1 MGRHTLDNTMG
12 ATVEPPQSAQLR
24 RLLTQLMEQKE
35 QLIDAMAHRSQA
47 AAAGYSAISAATVA
61 RTSPVLFDRM
71 VDALGRRSPLN
82 EDDLQ
87 VFREYGKIRAQQGL
101 SLPDIQHSWRVTIQD
116 VLFAITKVGRELDI
130 PDALLLDTTHQL
142 LALVDQATAAYA
154 AAHREVELELSRR
167 DLHMRADFT
176 RALLLGTL
184 GAAAVRQQA
193 DRYGLDPDVE
203 YRAFRTRLTDSDTT
217 DASPWSMRAAA
228 SYGLTTVID
237 GDLAGVL
244 ESARTLDTTST
255 IGVGPPVPLADLP
268 RSFGLAGRALATAE
282 TFGRPGPNTL
292 ESLGVLPA
300 VIADHD
306 LGAELLRR
314 LLLPLGT
321 DAQAQLLIDT
331 VDRYIDTGM
340 RADLTAAQLVVHP
353 NTVRYRIARFE
364 DLTGT
369 DLRKPHATLQVW
381 WAIRYR
387 EATHRGI

>member
-1 MGRHTLDNTMG
+1 MG
-12 ATVEPPQSAQLR
+12 ATVEPPQAAQLR
-24 RLLTQLMEQKE
+24 RLLAGLMEQKE
-35 QLIDAMAHRSQA
+35 QLIDAMARRSQA

-71 VDALGRRSPLN
+71 IDALGRRSPLN
-82 EDDLQ
+82 EDDLH

-101 SLPDIQHSWRVTIQD
+101 SLPDVQHSWRVAIQD
-116 VLFAITKVGRELDI
+116 ILFAITKVGRDLEI
-130 PDALLLDTTHQL
+130 PDALLLDTTHQM
-142 LALVDQATAAYA
+142 LALVDQATTAYA
-154 AAHREVELELSRR
+154 AAHRDVELQLSRR

-193 DRYGLDPDVE
+193 DHYGLDPDVE

-244 ESARTLDTTST
+244 ETAKTLDTTST

-268 RSFGLAGRALATAE
+268 RSFGLAGRALTTAVA
-282 TFGRPGPNTL
+282 FGRPGPNTL

-306 LGAELLRR
+306 LGTELFRQ

-369 DLRKPHATLQVW
+369 DLRKPHAALRVW

-387 EATHRGI
+387 ETTRRGR